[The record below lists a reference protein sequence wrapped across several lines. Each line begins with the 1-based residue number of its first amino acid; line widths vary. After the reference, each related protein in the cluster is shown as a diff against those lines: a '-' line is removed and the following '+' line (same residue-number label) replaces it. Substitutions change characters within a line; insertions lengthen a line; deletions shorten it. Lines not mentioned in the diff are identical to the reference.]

1 MNINIKRIIEGLLF
15 VAEAPLNAAQIAQI
29 LEAPHADDVQVALN
43 EIKAEYEAMERAF
56 TIVEVGGGYIFRS
69 RSEMAPWVS
78 RLRKQQ
84 ASKLSRAALETL
96 AIVAYK
102 QPVLRAEIERI
113 RGVDVGGVIRMLM
126 ERGLLRVAGR
136 RDLPGKPLVY
146 ATTKRF
152 LEFFDLKDISELPTL
167 EEIDKLTSDP
177 DQAMEAQQLLDF
189 PEQRQDDEEPELP
202 YNSDGREESPEEYP
216 EEPEESTGQE

>member
-15 VAEAPLNAAQIAQI
+15 VAEAPLNAVQIAQV
-29 LEAPHADDVQVALN
+29 LEAPHADDVQAAL
-43 EIKAEYEAMERAF
+43 EELLAEYETAERAF
-56 TIVEVGGGYIFRS
+56 SIVEVGGGYIFRS
-69 RSEMAPWVS
+69 RPEMAPWLS

-113 RGVDVGGVIRMLM
+113 RGVDVGGVLRMLM
-126 ERGLLRVAGR
+126 ERNLVRVAGR

-177 DQAMEAQQLLDF
+177 EQAFEAQRLLEF
-189 PEQRQDDEEPELP
+189 PENSESNEEPELP
-202 YNSDGREESPEEYP
+202 Y
-216 EEPEESTGQE
+216 

>member
-15 VAEAPLNAAQIAQI
+15 VAEAPLNAAQIAQV
-29 LEAPHADDVQVALN
+29 LEAPHADDVQAAIDELV
-43 EIKAEYEAMERAF
+43 AEYRTMERAY

-69 RSEMAPWVS
+69 QPEMAPWLS

-113 RGVDVGGVIRMLM
+113 RGVDVGGVLRMLM
-126 ERGLLRVAGR
+126 ERNLLRVAGR

-167 EEIDKLTSDP
+167 EEIDRLTNDP
-177 DQAMEAQQLLDF
+177 DQAFEAQQLLNF
-189 PEQRQDDEEPELP
+189 PEQREDDDEPELP
-202 YNSDGREESPEEYP
+202 YNGSSEDNPQDSGETPENL
-216 EEPEESTGQE
+216 